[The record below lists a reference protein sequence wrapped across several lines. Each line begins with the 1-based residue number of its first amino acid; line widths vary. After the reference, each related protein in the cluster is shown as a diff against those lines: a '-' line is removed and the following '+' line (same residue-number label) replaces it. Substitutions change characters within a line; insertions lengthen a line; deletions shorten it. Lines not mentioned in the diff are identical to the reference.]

1 MVGSSSFPLFPF
13 VFHYHRRQDDDDSE
27 DNDDDNEEGDK
38 KHLLLFPL
46 LPNLFVISVFEMD

>member
-13 VFHYHRRQDDDDSE
+13 VVHYHRQQDDDDSE
-27 DNDDDNEEGDK
+27 DDDEEKEGVK

-46 LPNLFVISVFEMD
+46 ISNLFVISDFEMD